1 MIQRVKV
8 TIRWSDLNGDIVGAV
23 KEVDVDL
30 PAWGKWGK
38 MRQQIMGLLDEL
50 NMELDTRSTA
60 SVAAL
65 RDYILDAFGLDKI
78 VQIKCRTKGSYL
90 NLKDEKLKEFIS
102 LYKELKHENNETGI
116 KDKTV

>member
-50 NMELDTRSTA
+50 NVELETRSTA

-90 NLKDEKLKEFIS
+90 NLKDEKLREFLTI
-102 LYKELKHENNETGI
+102 YKELQHESTETDC
-116 KDKTV
+116 KK

>member
-50 NMELDTRSTA
+50 NVELETRSTA

-78 VQIKCRTKGSYL
+78 IQIKCRTKGSYL
-90 NLKDEKLKEFIS
+90 NLKDEKLREFLTI
-102 LYKELKHENNETGI
+102 YKELKHESTETDCE
-116 KDKTV
+116 K